1 VRQSLSGPGLL
12 RIAIAY
18 VAFNAAEW
26 ATWIAML
33 VFAFDRGG
41 VVASGTVAV
50 IQLVPS
56 AIFAPLG
63 ATFADRYGRRRVLV
77 IAYAA
82 QALAMGATAIA
93 LELDLPLAAIY
104 VLAAIAATSIT
115 LTRPAQS
122 ALLPSLAA
130 APEALTAA
138 NGTLGAIESAG
149 ILAGPLIAGA
159 LLSVGGA
166 GLVYAAMA
174 VALAA
179 GAVIV
184 AGVRVSAPPAD
195 LGSPREAPVGL
206 RALAADRS
214 VLGLVGILATESIQI
229 GALDV
234 LFVAFALGVLAI
246 GDAGVGLLNGAVGL
260 GGVAGAAATA
270 ALVRRRS
277 LTVWLLSGA
286 VIWGAGLAALGA
298 IRPVLVVFAI
308 VIAAGA
314 GRGVMDVS
322 GRTLLQRAAPA
333 AALARVFGVLEG
345 LQMAALAIGAA
356 LAPLVV
362 QTLGLPAAFLLAG
375 VVAPATCAIAWRW
388 LPRADAVDLIPARQL
403 ELVEQVPA
411 FARLP
416 LISMERV
423 ARALVPVVAAPGEA
437 IVREGDTGD
446 RFFLIDAGEVEVSI
460 AGAYVRILRAGATF
474 GELALLH
481 DIPRTATAR
490 ARGEVRLFALERDEF
505 LAATSAASALAQ
517 RL

>member
-1 VRQSLSGPGLL
+1 MRQSLSGPGLT

-18 VAFNAAEW
+18 VAFSAAEW

-41 VVASGTVAV
+41 VVASGAVAV

-63 ATFADRYGRRRVLV
+63 ATLADRYGRHRVLV

-82 QALAMGATAIA
+82 QALAMGATAVA
-93 LELDLPLAAIY
+93 LELDGPLAAIY
-104 VLAAIAATSIT
+104 ALAAVAATSIT
-115 LTRPAQS
+115 LTRPAQN
-122 ALLPSLAA
+122 ALLPALAA
-130 APEALTAA
+130 TPETLTAA

-149 ILAGPLIAGA
+149 ILAGPLIAGG
-159 LLSVGGA
+159 LLSIGGA
-166 GLVYAAMA
+166 GLVYAVMA

-184 AGVRVSAPPAD
+184 AGVRVSAPPSDASAP
-195 LGSPREAPVGL
+195 LQPRIGL

-246 GDAGVGLLNGAVGL
+246 GDAGVGLLSGAVGL

-277 LTVWLLSGA
+277 LTMGLLSGA
-286 VIWGAGLAALGA
+286 VIWGAGLATLAA
-298 IRPVLVVFAI
+298 IRPVLAVVAI

-314 GRGVMDVS
+314 GRGLMDVS
-322 GRTLLQRAAPA
+322 GRTLLQRAAPTA
-333 AALARVFGVLEG
+333 VLARVFGVLEG

-356 LAPLVV
+356 LAPLIV
-362 QTLGLPAAFLLAG
+362 QTLGLPAAFVLGGILA
-375 VVAPATCAIAWRW
+375 PLSCAIAWRW
-388 LPRADAVDLIPARQL
+388 LPRADALDRIPARQL
-403 ELVEQVPA
+403 ELVEHVPA

-423 ARALVPVVAAPGEA
+423 ARALVPVVAAPGET

-446 RFFLIDAGEVEVSI
+446 RFFLIDAGEVEISI
-460 AGAYVRILRAGATF
+460 GGTYVRILRAGATF

-505 LAATSAASALAQ
+505 LVATSAASALAQ

>member
-1 VRQSLSGPGLL
+1 M

-18 VAFNAAEW
+18 AAFNAAEW

-41 VVASGTVAV
+41 VVASGAVAV
-50 IQLVPS
+50 LQLVPS

-63 ATFADRYGRRRVLV
+63 ATFADRYGRHRVLV

-82 QALAMGATAIA
+82 QVIAMGGTAIA
-93 LELDLPLAAIY
+93 LELDLPLGAIY
-104 VLAAIAATSIT
+104 GLAAIAATSIT

-130 APEALTAA
+130 TPEALTAA
-138 NGTLGAIESAG
+138 NGTLGAIESGG

-159 LLSVGGA
+159 LLSVGGP

-174 VALAA
+174 LALAA
-179 GAVIV
+179 GGAIV
-184 AGVRVSAPPAD
+184 AGVRVSLPAANASAA
-195 LGSPREAPVGL
+195 SPLSIGL

-214 VLGLVGILATESIQI
+214 VLGLIGILATESIQI

-234 LFVAFALGVLAI
+234 LFVAFALGVLSI
-246 GDAGVGLLNGAVGL
+246 GDAGVGVLNGAVGL

-270 ALVRRRS
+270 ALVRRGS
-277 LTVWLLSGA
+277 LTVLLLSGA
-286 VIWGAGLAALGA
+286 AIWGGGLAALGA
-298 IRPVLVVFAI
+298 VPPVLVVFAI
-308 VIAAGA
+308 VIAGGA
-314 GRGVMDVS
+314 GRGAMDVS

-362 QTLGLPAAFLLAG
+362 QTLGLPAAFVLAG
-375 VVAPATCAIAWRW
+375 VLAPLSCAIAWRW
-388 LPRADAVDLIPARQL
+388 LPRANAVDRIPARQL
-403 ELVEQVPA
+403 ELVEDAPA

-416 LISMERV
+416 LISMERM
-423 ARALVPVVAAPGEA
+423 ARALVAVIAQPGET
-437 IVREGDTGD
+437 ILREGDTGE
-446 RFFLIDAGEVEVSI
+446 RFFVIDAGEVEISI
-460 AGAYVRILRAGATF
+460 GGTYVRILRAGATF

-490 ARGEVRLFALERDEF
+490 ARGEVRLFSLDRDEF

>member
-1 VRQSLSGPGLL
+1 MLRSLSGPGLT
-12 RIAIAY
+12 RVAIGY

-41 VVASGTVAV
+41 VTASGAVAV
-50 IQLVPS
+50 VQLVPS

-63 ATFADRYGRRRVLV
+63 ATLADRYGRQRILV
-77 IAYAA
+77 IAYGA
-82 QALAMGATAIA
+82 QALAMAATAAA
-93 LELDLPLAAIY
+93 LELDLPLLAIY

-122 ALLPSLAA
+122 ALLPALAA
-130 APEALTAA
+130 TPEALTAA
-138 NGTLGAIESAG
+138 NGALGTIESAG

-159 LLSVGGA
+159 LLSIGGA
-166 GLVYAAMA
+166 ALVYAAMA

-179 GAVIV
+179 GGAIV
-184 AGVRVSAPPAD
+184 AGVRDATPRAAASAA
-195 LGSPREAPVGL
+195 SASSVQL
-206 RALAADRS
+206 RALVADRS

-234 LFVAFALGVLAI
+234 LFVALALGVLAI

-277 LTVWLLSGA
+277 LTVWVGSGA
-286 VIWGAGLAALGA
+286 LIWGAGLAALGA
-298 IRPVLVVFAI
+298 VRPVVVVFAV

-314 GRGVMDVS
+314 ARGVMDVS
-322 GRTLLQRAAPA
+322 GRTLLQRDAPA
-333 AALARVFGVLEG
+333 AVLARVFGVLEG

-356 LAPLVV
+356 LAPLAV
-362 QTLGLPAAFLLAG
+362 QSIGLPQAFVLVG
-375 VVAPATCAIAWRW
+375 VLAPASFAIAWRW
-388 LPRADAVDLIPARQL
+388 LPREELDRVQARRL
-403 ELVEQVPA
+403 ELVEGAPA

-416 LISMERV
+416 LIAIERV
-423 ARALVPVVAAPGEA
+423 ARALVPVAAAPDET
-437 IVREGDTGD
+437 IVREGEIGD

-460 AGAYVRILRAGATF
+460 AGAHIRILRAGDTF

-481 DIPRTATAR
+481 DTPRTATAR
-490 ARGEVRLFALERDEF
+490 AKGAARLYALDRDEF
-505 LAATSAASALAQ
+505 LAATSAAGALAQ